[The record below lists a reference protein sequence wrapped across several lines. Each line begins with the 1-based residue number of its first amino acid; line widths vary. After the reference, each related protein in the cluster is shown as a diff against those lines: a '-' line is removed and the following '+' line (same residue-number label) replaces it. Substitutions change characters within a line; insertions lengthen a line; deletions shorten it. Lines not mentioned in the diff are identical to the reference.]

1 LEEIPVSRI
10 AKICL
15 FVCFCSLGCTAL
27 YLGFFNPAPACAQGI
42 ITGALTGF
50 IQDSSGAVVPNVP
63 IVVVNS
69 DTGAV
74 YKTSTGGD
82 GTFTLRDLPIGNY
95 NVSIV
100 SPAGFGKA
108 TVQNVRVIAGITT
121 SIGNQKLQT
130 GSTTETVQVAANSAS
145 LLDTTTSQGSA
156 TFESKAL
163 QELPVYGGFDTTALL
178 APGIVSTH
186 GNGQA
191 QSNGTDY
198 SSNGLRSRSNNAE
211 LDGQANN
218 DLLITG
224 PQIYFSNQDA
234 LQEIQVISNNF
245 SAQYGRNAGAIVNY
259 ITRSG
264 SNQFHGSGFE
274 FYSGTWLSSLT
285 QGQKGPQFGY
295 CVAGQSPATGCT
307 RPSVPAFTQNA
318 YGGTLGGP
326 IMKDK
331 LFFFGSTYWVR
342 TFQGATRYTS
352 GGTLF
357 PDATGLTQLQNAFP
371 NNPGTDELVHQGP
384 FAYKSGNPTSFGPAS
399 IVNVTDGVTTQGI
412 EMAQVARN
420 VANIDLDQEQM
431 GRLDYQLTDRD
442 HFYLR
447 YIYQDTPLIAYF
459 GNLVAGTSVNVQST
473 THSIGGDWT
482 HTFSPHL
489 VNQLRYSFQQARL
502 AFDGGGVPNCT
513 IGSLAACPSS
523 VTLGS
528 SYLSLGYPAGQPTGR
543 IAKVTQVQNN
553 ATSILGRHSI
563 AFGGEFDYQNNPNI
577 NLPNGAGVFN
587 FTPGASTFSL
597 RNTNPQAATYN
608 GYTALLEGVANTSL
622 TAGNPTT
629 HFTAP
634 NVFFYIQD
642 DFKVRPNI
650 TLNLGLRYEFFG
662 QAVNALHRETLAQQT
677 GSSPFWSTSLPLSAT
692 TFPKIQ
698 NFWGNIEPRFGL
710 AFTPDFDKG
719 MVIRAGFGINA
730 DPAFNEIFLTAAS
743 GSPVVNSGTFNCDG
757 VTVHCLPS
765 GGFTYANVHQLDN
778 PLVPSGGDPRLNP
791 WQDVPTNFRTAFVET
806 WTLGIQHQV
815 GRESAVEIRYVG
827 NHVAHE
833 FQRINSN
840 PLLGGSSTCTDPT
853 QPGYLRVDCTQSLR
867 STVANTAFSQY
878 SGLQTSF
885 TTRSLHNFSG
895 TVSYTYSRAIDNA
908 SEIDSSNG
916 GGTTIAYAQN
926 PLDLSLGER
935 GVNGDSYTHVVGS
948 KITYTTP
955 FYKEQHGILGRV
967 LGGYRINGFYT
978 YNTGQPFTPYQSAI
992 SQSPNVV
999 NLNDPM
1005 ASTSN
1010 CDNAFSIYFNS
1021 GNDVCRP
1028 ILANPK
1034 APIGSVGINTG
1045 HGYMDYA
1052 IPGKAISRNDVHW
1065 LYDNQYEA
1073 AALNTTYPGV
1083 GRNTLRG
1090 KNWSSLDASV
1100 YKDVRLT
1107 ERFTLQLQL
1116 TAFNALNR
1124 QFFTTPDPYLDDV
1137 LKSPQS
1143 GFLNTNYASGST
1155 ATFAANGAIVPPPGN
1170 RNIQLGGEIRF

>member
-1 LEEIPVSRI
+1 VLRI
-10 AKICL
+10 AKFSLLVGC
-15 FVCFCSLGCTAL
+15 CSLFCVVL
-27 YLGFFNPAPACAQGI
+27 CPGFLFAPPAGAQGI

-50 IQDSSGAVVPNVP
+50 IQDSFGAVIPNVP
-63 IVVVNS
+63 ITAVNS
-69 DTGAV
+69 GTGGVFRATTGA
-74 YKTSTGGD
+74 D
-82 GTFTLRDLPIGNY
+82 GTFTLKDVPIGDY
-95 NVSIV
+95 TVTIE

-108 TVQNVRVIAGITT
+108 TVRNVQVVVGITT
-121 SIGNQKLQT
+121 SIGSQKLQT

-145 LLDTTTSQGSA
+145 LLDTTTSEGSA
-156 TFESKAL
+156 TIEAKAL

-186 GNGQA
+186 SNGDA
-191 QSNGTDY
+191 QSNGTDF
-198 SSNGLRSRSNNAE
+198 SSNGLRSRSNNEE

-245 SAQYGRNAGAIVNY
+245 SAQYGRNAGSIVNY

-295 CVAGQSPATGCT
+295 CVAGESPASGCAA
-307 RPSVPAFTQNA
+307 PAVPAFVQNA

-326 IMKDK
+326 IIKNK

-352 GGTLF
+352 AGTLF
-357 PDATGLTQLQNAFP
+357 PDAAGLAQLQSAFP
-371 NNPGTDELVHQGP
+371 NNPGTAELVSQGP
-384 FAYKSGNPTSFGPAS
+384 FAYKSGNPTSFGPTS
-399 IVNVTDGVTTQGI
+399 TINVTDGTTTQAI
-412 EMAQVARN
+412 EVAQVARN

-431 GRLDYQLTDRD
+431 GRLDYQPAERD

-459 GNLVAGTSVNVQST
+459 GNLVAGDSVNVQST

-482 HTFSPHL
+482 HTFSPRL

-502 AFDGGGVPNCT
+502 AFDGGGVPDCT
-513 IGSLAACPSS
+513 INSLAACPSNVS
-523 VTLGS
+523 FGS
-528 SYLSLGYPAGQPTGR
+528 SFLQLGYPAGQPTGR
-543 IAKVTQVQNN
+543 VAKVTQVQNN
-553 ATSILGRHSI
+553 ATSTVGRHSI

-587 FTPGASTFSL
+587 FTPGAASFPL
-597 RNTNPQAATYN
+597 RNTSSLADTYN
-608 GYTALLEGVANTSL
+608 GYTALLEGVAFTSL
-622 TAGNPTT
+622 TDGNPLT

-634 NVFFYIQD
+634 NVFAYIQD
-642 DFKVRPNI
+642 DFKWRPNL
-650 TLNLGLRYEFFG
+650 TLNLGLRYEYFG
-662 QAVNALHRETLAQQT
+662 QAVNALHRETVAQQT
-677 GSSPFWSTSLPLSAT
+677 GSNPFWSTALPLAAT
-692 TFPKIQ
+692 TFPKVN
-698 NFWGNIEPRFGL
+698 NFWANVEPRVGFS
-710 AFTPDFDKG
+710 FTPDFDRG
-719 MVIRAGFGINA
+719 MVIRGGFSINA

-743 GSPVVNSGTFNCDG
+743 GSPVVNSGTFSCDG
-757 VTVHCLPS
+757 VTVQCLPG
-765 GGFTYANVHQLDN
+765 GGFTYGSVHGLDN
-778 PLVPSGGDPRLNP
+778 PLVPAGGDPRLNP

-840 PLLGGSSTCTDPT
+840 PLLGSSSTCTDPT

-867 STVANTAFSQY
+867 STVANTGFSQY
-878 SGLQTSF
+878 GGLQTSF
-885 TTRSLHNFSG
+885 TTRSLYNFSG
-895 TVSYTYSRAIDNA
+895 SVAYTYSRAIDNA
-908 SEIDSSNG
+908 SEIDATYG
-916 GGTTIAYAQN
+916 AGTTIAYAQN

-935 GVNGDSYTHVVGS
+935 GVNGQSYTNVVGS
-948 KITYTTP
+948 KITYTSP
-955 FYKEQHGILGRV
+955 FYKEEHGVMGRL
-967 LGGYRINGFYT
+967 LGGYRVNAFYT
-978 YNTGQPFTPYQSAI
+978 YNTGQPFTPFQSAF
-992 SQSPNVV
+992 SQSPNA
-999 NLNDPM
+999 DPTDPK
-1005 ASTSN
+1005 SYSSN
-1010 CDNAFSIYFNS
+1010 CDTAFSNYFNS
-1021 GNDVCRP
+1021 GFDVCRP
-1028 ILANPK
+1028 VLANPK
-1034 APIGSVGINTG
+1034 APIGTVGINTG

-1052 IPGKAISRNDVHW
+1052 VPGKTIARSDVHW
-1065 LYDNQYEA
+1065 IYDNVYEA
-1073 AALNTTYPGV
+1073 QAVGTTYPGV

-1090 KNWSSLDASV
+1090 ENWSSLDASV
-1100 YKDVRLT
+1100 FKDVRVN
-1107 ERFTLQLQL
+1107 ERVTLQLQL

-1124 QFFTTPDPYLDDV
+1124 AYFGAPDAYLDDV
-1137 LKSPQS
+1137 LKSPVS
-1143 GFLNTNYASGST
+1143 GFQNHYYAGGST